1 MKTLEFGKPIE
12 LTEAQGRLIDL
23 ISRGEWGRIA
33 PHVLRS
39 LAPDVQRLRR
49 FLDQNAL
56 SDTDEAKVVL
66 KQLSISQAQ
75 RTATSKAVATGK
87 APPSKAFKSPKGWYS
102 KPAAEAAKKAI
113 AKTKRRKGKKGPSAP
128 TTNRPV
134 KA

>member
-33 PHVLRS
+33 PDVLRS
-39 LAPDVQRLRR
+39 LVRDVRRLRR

-66 KQLSISQAQ
+66 KQ
-75 RTATSKAVATGK
+75 
-87 APPSKAFKSPKGWYS
+87 F
-102 KPAAEAAKKAI
+102 
-113 AKTKRRKGKKGPSAP
+113 GPSAEDRDIESGSCRESVFVEGIQVAERLVLE
-128 TTNRPV
+128 TCCGDSKESHRQDETS
-134 KA
+134 